1 MAARLSLPKAQGVAR
16 SCASRR
22 PVRSSRWTLAN
33 GRPTGNRTVRDTPL
47 DSDGKLLMVIN
58 LASRIRAIS
67 AKKMGR
73 SEPLAIVNREAV
85 PGEEC
90 ADATAAGETHVD
102 TSALASE
109 TFGRRGKGTG
119 TAEPDSPQAEPV
131 DSSAPG
137 EKASSAIIATP
148 DESDAYDGDS
158 DRLGVF
164 QLPAKRALEPEQMDD
179 VRGSPAAP
187 PRDIDDPGLADGCD
201 RESADREEPPDGY
214 GASSD
219 TIDAPHFYADPSV
232 GQSPLGKEF
241 DTPALGPDDADRPD
255 FRTVCDRNNLPQ
267 HPAAS
272 PQTPSAK
279 PTDPGLGPVYE
290 FGGETQNDRS
300 DPARLPLAA
309 VAFATDSDTANILR
323 ESLHDYDLPF
333 AGCQAPQIWRGD
345 LRAAINAL
353 GSGCSAKLAIVDID
367 GAPYPAGAL
376 HEMAAICEVGT
387 VVITV
392 GSNDSARLG
401 RELLFA
407 GVSDYLVKPIT
418 VSAVHDAID
427 HATAPDEDARSTG
440 TVAGFVGTGG
450 SGSTT
455 LAAAVA
461 LDAAKQGR
469 YVSVLDLNRTVAAA
483 AVSLDVEP
491 PSGLDQLFELAAQ
504 GTADSEI
511 VDRVEVRRADRIAV
525 YAYGSNAVQP
535 AIPDLSAVNWLVT
548 QLRLRSQLVVVD
560 GLDDPVSCLD
570 FLAEVDTRV
579 LVYEPT
585 HAEAKRVAR
594 MLDLLGNHPPVVLVQ
609 NCTRSIK
616 RKKRA
621 HSPDDAGPERPPD
634 VVVPFEQSLPEISNR
649 GWPEG
654 RLPRSLRKPLNSLVG
669 RILAP
674 PVEGE
679 SALSQSVRGA

>member
-1 MAARLSLPKAQGVAR
+1 MPMTGTPIALGISNFQPNVLSSPSKWMTSGAARLHRHGTSTIPDLRIAAIAKARIGK
-16 SCASRR
+16 S
-22 PVRSSRWTLAN
+22 
-33 GRPTGNRTVRDTPL
+33 RPTVTAHRPTRSMPCTSTPTPQSGNP
-47 DSDGKLLMVIN
+47 
-58 LASRIRAIS
+58 
-67 AKKMGR
+67 
-73 SEPLAIVNREAV
+73 P
-85 PGEEC
+85 
-90 ADATAAGETHVD
+90 
-102 TSALASE
+102 SE
-109 TFGRRGKGTG
+109 TG
-119 TAEPDSPQAEPV
+119 
-131 DSSAPG
+131 
-137 EKASSAIIATP
+137 
-148 DESDAYDGDS
+148 
-158 DRLGVF
+158 
-164 QLPAKRALEPEQMDD
+164 
-179 VRGSPAAP
+179 
-187 PRDIDDPGLADGCD
+187 
-201 RESADREEPPDGY
+201 
-214 GASSD
+214 
-219 TIDAPHFYADPSV
+219 
-232 GQSPLGKEF
+232 F
-241 DTPALGPDDADRPD
+241 DTPALEPDDADRPE
-255 FRTVCDRNNLPQ
+255 FGTVIRSQRTCSNILQLLLNPRPR
-267 HPAAS
+267 
-272 PQTPSAK
+272 K

-290 FGGETQNDRS
+290 FGGETQKDRS
-300 DPARLPLAA
+300 GPAHLPLAA
-309 VAFATDSDTANILR
+309 VAFATDSDTASILR

-333 AGCQAPQIWRGD
+333 AGCQEPQIWRGD

-401 RELLFA
+401 RELLHA

-427 HATAPDEDARSTG
+427 HATAPDEDARSCG

-511 VDRVEVRRADRIAV
+511 VDRVEVRRTDRIAV

-535 AIPDLSAVNWLVT
+535 AIPDVSAVNWLVT
-548 QLRLRSQLVVVD
+548 QLSLRSQLVVVD

-570 FLAEVDTRV
+570 FLTEVDTRV

-585 HAEAKRVAR
+585 HIEAKRVAR

-621 HSPDDAGPERPPD
+621 HSLDDAGPERQPD

-654 RLPRSLRKPLNSLVG
+654 RLPRSLRKPLASLVG

-679 SALSQSVRGA
+679 SALSQPVRGA